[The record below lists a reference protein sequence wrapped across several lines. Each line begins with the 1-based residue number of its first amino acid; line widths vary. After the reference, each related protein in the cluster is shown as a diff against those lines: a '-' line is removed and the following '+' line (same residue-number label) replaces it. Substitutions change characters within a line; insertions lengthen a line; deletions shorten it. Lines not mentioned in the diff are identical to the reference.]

1 MTPPCVQVRE
11 STGGD
16 SRSAVER
23 ECRERSSAPAE
34 TGWPEAMLKLVRIG
48 STGAVVLVAGYAP
61 YFPPVIGT
69 STTVSDLR
77 IVQTSGEPKSS
88 TPIAAGFRELVTMT
102 AAEQAQEVLASLGLT
117 KSLLA
122 EVLKVSRPTL
132 YDWFNGVKEPNE
144 TNAAR
149 MTTLLRVLSRAGV
162 SSTNP
167 LNARTVRRPID
178 EDSETLLAQLTADA
192 FDEANLEKRLGEA
205 RSISEVIRSRRL
217 NRESRLRALG
227 FDDPSDEQRR
237 DNIGQI
243 TANLLRPKL

>member
-16 SRSAVER
+16 PRPAVER

-34 TGWPEAMLKLVRIG
+34 AGWPDTMLRWIRIG

-69 STTVSDLR
+69 SPTVSDLR
-77 IVQTSGEPKSS
+77 IVQTSGAPR
-88 TPIAAGFRELVTMT
+88 AGAPDATRYRELATMT
-102 AAEQAQEVLASLGLT
+102 AAEQAQEVLTSLGLT

-132 YDWFNGVKEPNE
+132 YDWFNGAKEPNE
-144 TNAAR
+144 ANATR
-149 MTTLLRVLSRAGV
+149 MATILRVLSRAGV
-162 SSTNP
+162 SSTHP

-178 EDSETLLAQLTADA
+178 EDGEILLAQLTADHL
-192 FDEANLEKRLGEA
+192 DETRLEERLGEA
-205 RSISEVIRSRRL
+205 RSVSEVIRSRRI
-217 NRESRLRALG
+217 NRESRLRDLG
-227 FDDPSDEQRR
+227 YDEPSNTQRR
-237 DNIGQI
+237 ENLGQI
-243 TANLLRPKL
+243 TAALSTPKR